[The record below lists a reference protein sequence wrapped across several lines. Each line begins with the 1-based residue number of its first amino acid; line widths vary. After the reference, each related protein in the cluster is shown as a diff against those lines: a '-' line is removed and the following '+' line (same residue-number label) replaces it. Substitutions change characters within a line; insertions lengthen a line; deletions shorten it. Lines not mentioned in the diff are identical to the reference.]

1 MNDRYT
7 RVTAPAGFDGLATR
21 RDYYFKTRNGAREF
35 RLRIKRWKAEQKSP
49 ADTLSFDDSDKRW
62 LAYLRAHVGNLEL
75 LPAIVTHWERTAK
88 PITRPLKVEELCK
101 AFVLYRQSKG
111 LDKATL
117 SEDRYISKRLQKHLG
132 GYMAHE
138 LGIAEIRSFLDTAKT
153 SDSLEH
159 KLYKVGSLIFAY
171 GREQRALVLN
181 PFDDIDRPEVAY
193 TVPEIL
199 EPAKFK
205 QLLATAEEEV
215 PELIPFLAM
224 AGFAGLRRSELV
236 REYAEDQVLRW
247 EDINWQ
253 KQLITVRHEVAKQTS
268 RKMGNRRFIPMEAAL
283 LHWLSP
289 YRKEEGLL
297 IPMVD
302 SAVRRRMKKLRLA
315 SKVNPPTNALRH
327 SYASYWLA
335 RSSKEGLGE
344 LSKRMGNSEAVCK
357 RHYLETLTRE
367 EGAAWFKIRRSKAG
381 AEPVLMDSAKAA

>member
-7 RVTAPAGFDGLATR
+7 RVTAPAGFDGQGTR

-171 GREQRALVLN
+171 GREQRALVLS

-236 REYAEDQVLRW
+236 QDGPGLAVGRYQLA
-247 EDINWQ
+247 
-253 KQLITVRHEVAKQTS
+253 KKLITVRHEVAKQTS
-268 RKMGNRRFIPMEAAL
+268 RKMGNRRFIPM
-283 LHWLSP
+283 
-289 YRKEEGLL
+289 
-297 IPMVD
+297 D
-302 SAVRRRMKKLRLA
+302 
-315 SKVNPPTNALRH
+315 
-327 SYASYWLA
+327 YWLA
-335 RSSKEGLGE
+335 RSSKEE
-344 LSKRMGNSEAVCK
+344 LGNSPNEWAILRPSANGITWK
-357 RHYLETLTRE
+357 R
-367 EGAAWFKIRRSKAG
+367 
-381 AEPVLMDSAKAA
+381 